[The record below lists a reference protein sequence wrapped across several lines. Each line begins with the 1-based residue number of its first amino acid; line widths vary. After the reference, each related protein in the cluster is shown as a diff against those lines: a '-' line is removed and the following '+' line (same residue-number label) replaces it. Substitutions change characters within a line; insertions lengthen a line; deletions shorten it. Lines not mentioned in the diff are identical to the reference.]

1 MGDVLVNSAQQPSAA
16 VALVLVGYGGH
27 AAGLQIQSFETVP
40 NTCRWANQVLTTGDF
55 IDTARRSAATDRKR
69 PSCSH
74 DHRFEAEN
82 ARSRSNLFHLTM
94 TWKRLGLN
102 RY

>member
-1 MGDVLVNSAQQPSAA
+1 MIETSGLCWNLGFGPGA
-16 VALVLVGYGGH
+16 VIHEQLLWGR
-27 AAGLQIQSFETVP
+27 P
-40 NTCRWANQVLTTGDF
+40 TG
-55 IDTARRSAATDRKR
+55 
-69 PSCSH
+69 SH